1 MPVFIGFCMDKY
13 IKFSPDTN
21 SIQMIDYKL
30 EAAKASLNLIKTG
43 QIIGLGAGSTI
54 VHLVNLISGKEE
66 LAASLTFVSSSFKTR
81 AYLIEKGLKVLFS
94 STIAKLDMYF
104 DGCDQFDSGLNAL
117 KSGGGIH
124 TSEKVMASMAN
135 EFILMGDESKMVTK
149 LDHTY
154 PLVIEILQEALPVVL
169 SRIKSAYPAA
179 SVQLRM
185 STQKDGALISDNG
198 NLLADIHFTELPE
211 LNELNIAVKMIP
223 GIVDHSL
230 FYGMASKAVVAGE
243 NGIRVVTPA

>member
-1 MPVFIGFCMDKY
+1 MDKY

-30 EAAKASLNLIKTG
+30 EAAKASLVFIKSG

-54 VHLVNLISGKEE
+54 VHLINLISEKEE
-66 LAASLTFVSSSFKTR
+66 LAASITFVSSSFKTR
-81 AYLIEKGLKVLFS
+81 AYLIEKKLKVLFS
-94 STIAKLDMYF
+94 STIAKIDIYF
-104 DGCDQFDSGLNAL
+104 DGCDQFDPALNAL

-124 TSEKVMASMAN
+124 TSEKILASMAD
-135 EFILMGDESKMVTK
+135 EFILMGDESKMAIK

-154 PLVIEILQEALPVVL
+154 PLVIEVLQEALPVVL
-169 SRIKSAYPAA
+169 NRIRLIYPAV

-185 STQKDGALISDNG
+185 SNQKDGALISDNG
-198 NLLADIHFTELPE
+198 NLLADVYFTELPE
-211 LNELNIAVKMIP
+211 LRALNIAVKMIP

-230 FYGMASKAVVAGE
+230 FYGMATKAVIAGK
-243 NGIRVVTPA
+243 NGTRVILPV